1 MAKWRVEPDSE
12 QLKTVAEII
21 SYNVFQMDG
30 LKFVVPLSETR
41 VKVVQQ
47 EISLFDD
54 PADVQE
60 EWITKPGKR
69 VKVMNWSKNKM
80 EFFDKGVA

>member
-1 MAKWRVEPDSE
+1 MVKWGVNPNTE

-30 LKFVVPLSETR
+30 LKFIVPLSETR
-41 VKVVQQ
+41 VRVAHQR
-47 EISLFDD
+47 ISLFDD
-54 PADVQE
+54 PEDIQE
-60 EWITKPGKR
+60 EWIAKPGKR
-69 VKVMNWSKNKM
+69 VKVMNWDKNKM